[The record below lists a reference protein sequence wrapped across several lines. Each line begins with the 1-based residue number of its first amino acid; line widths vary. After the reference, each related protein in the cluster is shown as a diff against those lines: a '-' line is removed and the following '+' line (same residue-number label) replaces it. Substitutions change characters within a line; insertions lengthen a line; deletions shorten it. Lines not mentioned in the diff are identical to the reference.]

1 MRIWS
6 TVLMA
11 VLLSVTGQTQAFQ
24 FRTPV
29 PEVSAAAAAWQ
40 IASEPIVVQG
50 LVYLP
55 TRDFRLFDGQVMT
68 QVGLYQGVPIYT
80 DTTLEVYSVVYVP
93 VGGQRMRTYER
104 LRDRELAGT
113 TGSRAPAFPVRSPSA
128 VPAEER
134 AAATSGTIV
143 PSAVGPMQLTVAPNA
158 VVPTRT
164 TVESI
169 PRPTATNGVWL
180 VFNGGR
186 YYAAGAAVP
195 FSPDRFTLVGQHEG
209 FPVYREKDASLDRI
223 WVAVVNGGPVAPY
236 VKR

>member
-11 VLLSVTGQTQAFQ
+11 VLFSGTGGAQAFQ
-24 FRTPV
+24 FRAPA
-29 PEVSAAAAAWQ
+29 PELSAATAAWQ
-40 IASEPIVVQG
+40 ISSEPILVQG

-55 TRDFRLFDGQVMT
+55 TRDYRLFDGQVMT
-68 QVGLYQGVPIYT
+68 QVGVYQGIPVYT

-113 TGSRAPAFPVRSPSA
+113 TGSRAPAFPVRGPGA
-128 VPAEER
+128 PAEER
-134 AAATSGTIV
+134 TAGTSGTIV
-143 PSAVGPMQLTVAPNA
+143 PSAVGPMQLTLAPNA

-180 VFNGGR
+180 YFNGGR
-186 YYAAGAAVP
+186 YYAAGPAVP
-195 FSPDRFTLVGQHEG
+195 FSSDRFTLAGQHQG
-209 FPVYREKDASLDRI
+209 FPVYREKDAGMEKI
-223 WVAVVNGGPVAPY
+223 WVVVVNGGPVAPY